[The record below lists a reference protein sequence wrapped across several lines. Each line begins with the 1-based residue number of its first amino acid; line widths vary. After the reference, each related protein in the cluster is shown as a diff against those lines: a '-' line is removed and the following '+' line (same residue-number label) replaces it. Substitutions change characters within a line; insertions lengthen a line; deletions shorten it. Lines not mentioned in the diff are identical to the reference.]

1 MKAIPEKRK
10 IRDWIQFSLLIGI
23 IFYYAYY
30 ESKRKDHLSS
40 PVPITINNYTTS
52 SSNNKHTL
60 TFPLTNYFYKIYS
73 PFIWNLE
80 IKP

>member
-10 IRDWIQFSLLIGI
+10 IRDWIQFSLLIGM

-30 ESKRKDHLSS
+30 ESKRKDHLPNSNQ
-40 PVPITINNYTTS
+40 ITINNSKPNT
-52 SSNNKHTL
+52 SNNKHTL
-60 TFPLTNYFYKIYS
+60 TVPLTNYFYKIYS

>member
-1 MKAIPEKRK
+1 MKAIPNKRK
-10 IRDWIQFSLLIGI
+10 MRDWVQFSLLIGM

-30 ESKRKDHLSS
+30 ESKRKDHLQN
-40 PVPITINNYTTS
+40 PNKITINYSTTTT
-52 SSNNKHTL
+52 SNNKHTL